1 MPRDDRLATYRL
13 LIRSLVVPRSVYD
26 RGVMKPTDIAK
37 LQRVFDKACKLVGA
51 NPDSGEAREIAL
63 TILALHN
70 AGMVDE
76 ETLREAICFRRPES
90 RSA

>member
-1 MPRDDRLATYRL
+1 MPK
-13 LIRSLVVPRSVYD
+13 SVYD
-26 RGVMKPTDIAK
+26 RGILRPADIAK
-37 LQRVFDKACKLVGA
+37 LRRIFDEACALVGA
-51 NPDSGEAREIAL
+51 NSDSDEAREIAL

-76 ETLREAICFRRPES
+76 ETLRAAVCFRRPES

>member
-1 MPRDDRLATYRL
+1 MPK
-13 LIRSLVVPRSVYD
+13 SVHD
-26 RGVMKPTDIAK
+26 RGVLRPADVEK
-37 LQRVFDKACKLVGA
+37 LRRIFDEACVLAGA
-51 NPDSGEAREIAL
+51 GPDSDGAREIAL

-76 ETLREAICFRRPES
+76 EALRDAVCFPRPES

>member
-1 MPRDDRLATYRL
+1 MPK
-13 LIRSLVVPRSVYD
+13 SVYD
-26 RGVMKPTDIAK
+26 RGILRPADIEK
-37 LQRVFDKACKLVGA
+37 LRRIFDEACQLLGA
-51 NPDSGEAREIAL
+51 DPDSGKAREIAL

-76 ETLREAICFRRPES
+76 ETLREAICFPRPES

>member
-1 MPRDDRLATYRL
+1 MPK
-13 LIRSLVVPRSVYD
+13 SVHD
-26 RGVMKPTDIAK
+26 RGILKPSDIAK
-37 LQRVFDKACKLVGA
+37 LQRIFDEACALVEA
-51 NPDSGEAREIAL
+51 SPDSEEAREIAL

-76 ETLREAICFRRPES
+76 ETLRDAVCFRRPES

>member
-1 MPRDDRLATYRL
+1 MPK
-13 LIRSLVVPRSVYD
+13 SVHD
-26 RGVMKPTDIAK
+26 RGILRPVDIEK
-37 LQRVFDKACKLVGA
+37 LRRIFDEACVLVGA
-51 NPDSGEAREIAL
+51 NPDSEEAREIAL

-76 ETLREAICFRRPES
+76 ETLRDAVCFPRPES

>member
-1 MPRDDRLATYRL
+1 MPKS
-13 LIRSLVVPRSVYD
+13 IHD
-26 RGVMKPTDIAK
+26 RGILKPADIAK
-37 LQRVFDKACKLVGA
+37 LQRIFDEACALVGA

-70 AGMVDE
+70 AGMADE
-76 ETLREAICFRRPES
+76 ETLRDAVCFRRPES

>member
-1 MPRDDRLATYRL
+1 MLMKGKVCVVTGAASPHGIGRATANMLA
-13 LIRSLVVPRSVYD
+13 
-26 RGVMKPTDIAK
+26 AH
-37 LQRVFDKACKLVGA
+37 GA
-51 NPDSGEAREIAL
+51 HVAVIDVSENVSDAAREIAL

-76 ETLREAICFRRPES
+76 ETLRDAVCFPRPES

>member
-1 MPRDDRLATYRL
+1 MPN
-13 LIRSLVVPRSVYD
+13 SVHD
-26 RGVMKPTDIAK
+26 RGILKPADIAK
-37 LQRVFDKACKLVGA
+37 LQRIFDEACALVEA
-51 NPDSGEAREIAL
+51 NPDSEEAREIAL

-76 ETLREAICFRRPES
+76 ETLRDAVCFRRPET

>member
-1 MPRDDRLATYRL
+1 MPK
-13 LIRSLVVPRSVYD
+13 SVHD
-26 RGVMKPTDIAK
+26 RGVLKPADVAR
-37 LQRVFDKACKLVGA
+37 LQRVFDEACRLGKADA
-51 NPDSGEAREIAL
+51 DSDDAREIAL

-76 ETLREAICFRRPES
+76 EILRDAVCFRRPQS